1 MLNTNEFLKRLDN
14 ILNSNNIQYTNKMVS
29 YNRGN
34 SENRL
39 KSLEENIINIVF
51 NKETEFAYQQE
62 FRGFVENSDVED
74 HLMLL
79 KMELSDITMI
89 IPTKDLI
96 NLKINLNFKIKKMI
110 VK

>member
-14 ILNSNNIQYTNKMVS
+14 ILKSNNIQYINKMVS

-39 KSLEENIINIVF
+39 QSLKENEINIVF

-62 FRGFVENSDVED
+62 FRVFVENCDVED
-74 HLMLL
+74 HLKLL
-79 KMELSDITMI
+79 KMDLSDITMI

-96 NLKINLNFKIKKMI
+96 NLKINLNFKIRKI
-110 VK
+110 DC